1 MIIENYCSLSARLNR
16 SKIRLNRSKLVQNV
30 FLQIFPTQAQ
40 AHMTCMV
47 LCFALSIKGKTIVT
61 FLCCCLCCVCKSLV
75 RSRGVYLHIHLGLSR
90 SRLMSTAW
98 WSFQLLHK
106 EFKEEHKWEYLWLL
120 WIKERSCSWTQSYHV
135 VAVVSFLLEVAIG
148 C

>member
-47 LCFALSIKGKTIVT
+47 LCFALSTKGKTLAT
-61 FLCCCLCCVCKSLV
+61 FLCCCLCYVCESLV
-75 RSRGVYLHIHLGLSR
+75 RSRGVYLHTYLGLSK
-90 SRLMSTAW
+90 SRLISRAW
-98 WSFQLLHK
+98 WSLQLLHK
-106 EFKEEHKWEYLWLL
+106 EVKEEHKWEYLWLL
-120 WIKERSCSWTQSYHV
+120 WIQESSPWTRSSHV
-135 VAVVSFLLEVAIG
+135 AVVVSFLLEIAIG